1 MKIKIKQGFIEF
13 RRVGKRKH
21 ALFELTRIE
30 VYPQYL
36 RQGYGSL
43 LFVKMLDRIKSFR
56 KLFCTTHASNKIA
69 HEFYERHGMEIEA
82 VLPNHYYDSEPELVY
97 SMYM

>member
-13 RRVGKRKH
+13 RRVGKLHH

-30 VYPQYL
+30 VYPQYF

-43 LFVKMLDRIKSFR
+43 LFVKMLERIKFR
-56 KLFCTTHASNKIA
+56 KLFCTTHVSNKVA
-69 HEFYERHGMEIEA
+69 HKFYERHGMEIEA
-82 VLPNHYYDSEPELVY
+82 VLPNHYYVNESELVY